1 MKCAL
6 HWKVSNCNNLH
17 VAKKMGQ
24 KAQAVYSATLFM
36 SLKIKRYFG
45 DLSRLCGKKFGFEF
59 EKCPTT
65 KSRLVHNNFI
75 DLIKYKYR

>member
-6 HWKVSNCNNLH
+6 HCKVSNCNNLH
-17 VAKKMGQ
+17 VAKKMGR

-45 DLSRLCGKKFGFEF
+45 DLSRLCGEKFGFEF

>member
-1 MKCAL
+1 
-6 HWKVSNCNNLH
+6 
-17 VAKKMGQ
+17 MGG
-24 KAQAVYSATLFM
+24 KAQAVFSAVLFM

-65 KSRLVHNNFI
+65 KSRQVHNNFI